1 MLMITSLR
9 VRIQP
14 LLARVGNGRKKSLVF
29 LAPDTILEV
38 VDILEAKPETGV
50 VNPLALRET
59 K

>member
-1 MLMITSLR
+1 
-9 VRIQP
+9 
-14 LLARVGNGRKKSLVF
+14 

-50 VNPLALRET
+50 VNPLALKET